1 MQNVSGYLLQNAL
14 VLLQNVAF
22 ITNSDNLVMFI
33 RNCDSTKLDSFM
45 SLTEVDSYTVSY
57 HNIMTVKFEVLR
69 ELLECRLRP
78 SYLINRYVSL
88 NLV

>member
-1 MQNVSGYLLQNAL
+1 MSGFLLQNAT

-33 RNCDSTKLDSFM
+33 TNCDSTKLDSFM
-45 SLTEVDSYTVSY
+45 SLTEVDSYAVSY

-69 ELLECRLRP
+69 EL
-78 SYLINRYVSL
+78 
-88 NLV
+88 